1 MTCQIALAS
10 ARSGKCQR
18 SNCYIYHPVIQCSV
32 WWLKSVDEVK
42 RLVSDFLVCIVSAKQ
57 PPLLRRSVF
66 GVRYS
71 YVTKSRVSSS
81 FCATILQ
88 TVIAITFRDS
98 DHVTAESRKVKQALP
113 SRSNSA
119 VGALIT
125 SPRWLEQ
132 ERDSK
137 GRIGGKREV
146 KRNWRGEEK
155 KRNGKEIT

>member
-1 MTCQIALAS
+1 VANVRDQTAIFIIQSSS
-10 ARSGKCQR
+10 AVFDGSNLSTKSNGLSRTFSSVLFQQNSHHCSG
-18 SNCYIYHPVIQCSV
+18 
-32 WWLKSVDEVK
+32 
-42 RLVSDFLVCIVSAKQ
+42 A
-57 PPLLRRSVF
+57 SVF

-113 SRSNSA
+113 SRSNAA
-119 VGALIT
+119 VGVLIT

-146 KRNWRGEEK
+146 RRD
-155 KRNGKEIT
+155 